1 MNKKSISKSE
11 QIKKQ
16 PKRLKTPLMVE
27 PNFSKY
33 LTEKDYDESQLH
45 VNKQRTLER
54 TLANF
59 ETYKYL
65 AENKLLDQ
73 EYKNQLFS
81 SSMIDS
87 FFQSFQFYD
96 KENTEDEEQN
106 KLNIAID
113 GIERGIHYFQDR
125 YPEFSLAYKQAEQ
138 ISEFLTMLSQATSRK
153 ADERKAIEFYKTRHT
168 MTLPPKFLE
177 PETRYIALC
186 RICWGYYEEEDL
198 KKAISK
204 IRHYKKCPYDK
215 DDLERC
221 IEVISPK
228 NPITD

>member
-1 MNKKSISKSE
+1 MNKKNIPKSE

-96 KENTEDEEQN
+96 RENTEDEEQN

-113 GIERGIHYFQDR
+113 GIERGIHYFQNR
-125 YPEFSLAYKQAEQ
+125 YPESSLAYKQAEQ
-138 ISEFLTMLSQATSRK
+138 IREFLTMLSQVTSRK
-153 ADERKAIEFYKTRHT
+153 ADERKAIEFYKTRHK

-186 RICWGYYEEEDL
+186 RICWGYYEEEDV

-215 DDLERC
+215 DDLDRC
-221 IEVISPK
+221 IEVFSPK
-228 NPITD
+228 NKK

>member
-1 MNKKSISKSE
+1 MKKKIILKSE

-16 PKRLKTPLMVE
+16 SKRLKTPLMVE

-33 LTEKDYDESQLH
+33 LTEKDYDKTQLH

-54 TLANF
+54 TLTNF
-59 ETYKYL
+59 KTYKYL

-87 FFQSFQFYD
+87 FLQSFQFYD
-96 KENTEDEEQN
+96 RENTEDEEQN

-113 GIERGIHYFQDR
+113 GIERGIHYFQNR
-125 YPEFSLAYKQAEQ
+125 YPETSLAYKQAEQ
-138 ISEFLTMLSQATSRK
+138 IREFLTMLRQVTSRK

-168 MTLPPKFLE
+168 MTLPPKFLQ
-177 PETRYIALC
+177 PETTYIALC
-186 RICWGYYEEEDL
+186 RICWGYYEEEDV